1 MKIIIACL
9 AAISLAAC
17 STSPTRE
24 QLAKDQERSDE
35 IRAKAAAQEEQ
46 RRQTQAEAQLSAV
59 PAWALESPKPDATGV
74 YAVGFAQSGDY
85 RMALRKATLD
95 AEFGLAKVMGQEI
108 SGSERS
114 FAQDVGTRTR
124 AEQYTAMVD
133 KLVAQVPVVGF
144 ENVHQEIKPIAGD
157 FHAFVLL
164 RLPYES
170 LNKVIEQKR
179 AQSRDASINAQFD
192 DLARRVK
199 ARQEQL
205 RQQGMSVAVG
215 PDNGVKPAAMQP

>member
-1 MKIIIACL
+1 MKTIIACL
-9 AAISLAAC
+9 LAISLAAC
-17 STSPTRE
+17 ASSPTRE
-24 QLAKDQERSDE
+24 QLAKDQERSEE

-85 RMALRKATLD
+85 RLALRKAMLD

-114 FAQDVGTRTR
+114 FTQESGSRART
-124 AEQYTAMVD
+124 EQYTALVD
-133 KLVAQVPVVGF
+133 KLVAQVSVVGF

-179 AQSRDASINAQFD
+179 ALSRDASINAQFE
-192 DLARRVK
+192 DLARRIK
-199 ARQEQL
+199 ARQDQL
-205 RQQGMSVAVG
+205 RQQGTSVAAG
-215 PDNGVKPAAMQP
+215 QTDSVKPAATLP

>member
-9 AAISLAAC
+9 LAISVAAC

-24 QLAKDQERSDE
+24 QLAKDQERADE
-35 IRAKAAAQEEQ
+35 IRAKAVAKDAQ
-46 RRQTQAEAQLSAV
+46 RRQTQAEAQLDAV
-59 PAWALESPKPDATGV
+59 PTWALESPKPDATGV

-85 RMALRKATLD
+85 RMALRKATLE
-95 AEFGLAKVMGQEI
+95 AEFGLAKAMGQEI

-114 FAQDVGTRTR
+114 FAQETGTRNR
-124 AEQYTAMVD
+124 SEQYTALVD
-133 KLVAQVPVVGF
+133 KLVAQVSVVGF

-205 RQQGMSVAVG
+205 AQQATSVALA
-215 PDNGVKPAAMQP
+215 PNNEAKPAATQP